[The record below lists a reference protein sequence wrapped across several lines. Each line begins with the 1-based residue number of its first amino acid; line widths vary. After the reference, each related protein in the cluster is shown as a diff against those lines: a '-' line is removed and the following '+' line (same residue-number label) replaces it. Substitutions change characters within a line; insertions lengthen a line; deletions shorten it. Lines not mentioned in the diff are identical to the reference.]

1 MDKSVCIMR
10 QWVLVSHFHSLHAL
24 SLSLSRIQLWAV
36 QATITGS
43 AIHWCVADV
52 CPLQWR
58 VWQHIHTTA
67 PASLC
72 DTHEGQGQD
81 AILLSHQNFRS
92 CWFQWVTCLFLT
104 ISILYFTSCFFIL
117 AASGTMEKNVL
128 EDFLREARIEAS
140 VIVCRVC
147 LHERERERE
156 HEVSE
161 SEILVLTVSW
171 CKRSCP
177 LWSRPEEVSSE
188 Q

>member
-140 VIVCRVC
+140 VIVCRVVPDVKLSVNVLNKSVAPSSC
-147 LHERERERE
+147 GIIYRQQQAVRHTRAST
-156 HEVSE
+156 HD
-161 SEILVLTVSW
+161 IL
-171 CKRSCP
+171 
-177 LWSRPEEVSSE
+177 
-188 Q
+188 

>member
-147 LHERERERE
+147 LHEYASLLAAVCRLFHSWREPQICSI
-156 HEVSE
+156 HSQIVSHQAPHD
-161 SEILVLTVSW
+161 IL
-171 CKRSCP
+171 
-177 LWSRPEEVSSE
+177 
-188 Q
+188 